1 MTSHRHPTPQPDA
14 PTNAEP
20 AVSAATS
27 PRDSET
33 GAVGVGM
40 PAVLHLNTFGRE
52 IEAAFGHVP
61 YLVGSAARGKRWR
74 DVDVRLILP
83 DDEFDQ
89 LFPQHLGPGPCDGK
103 WALLCAAISEL
114 GKLRTGLPIDFQI
127 QRATDANRLYPGIRH
142 ALGIAVHPRGY
153 DTAPPAEPTPP
164 PAHDAHPYT
173 VARFV
178 DGMKALASAGTPSA
192 AFAWPPAGSTATTRE
207 QPAAG
212 DAVEAA
218 TRTQDG
224 RWLTHG
230 TRDLSI
236 PDHHIHEES
245 VSEGGRS

>member
-1 MTSHRHPTPQPDA
+1 MD
-14 PTNAEP
+14 AEP
-20 AVSAATS
+20 GTRPAGPAEASTA
-27 PRDSET
+27 PLYRET
-33 GAVGVGM
+33 GAISVGM
-40 PAVLHLNTFGRE
+40 PAVLHLDAWARE
-52 IEAAFGHVP
+52 IEAAFGHLP
-61 YLVGSAARGKRWR
+61 YLVGSAGRGKSWR
-74 DVDVRLILP
+74 DVDVRLMLP
-83 DDEFDQ
+83 DDEFDL
-89 LFPQHLGPGPCDGK
+89 LFPEHPQPHRCDGK
-103 WALLCAAISEL
+103 WALLCAAISEH

-178 DGMKALASAGTPSA
+178 DDMKALASAGTPSA
-192 AFAWPPAGSTATTRE
+192 AFAWTPAGSTATTRE
-207 QPAAG
+207 QAAAG